1 MANSITAVKLIQQ
14 RVGSVPDG
22 IWGKNTARAVQ
33 AYFGLTRVEAA
44 HFFGQLAC
52 ETGNFKVFSENLNYS
67 AKRLLEV
74 FPRYFKT
81 LESAQAYAGNPVAI
95 ANKVYAN
102 RMGNGPEESGDG
114 WRYRG
119 RGTIQLTGKNNYIAF
134 SKVKPEVLTNPDLVA
149 LAYAFDAAKWYFDH
163 NNLWA
168 ITKQGIGEASIKRLT
183 KAINGGYNGLE
194 TRTKKTYEYYGIL
207 K

>member
-1 MANSITAVKLIQQ
+1 MASDAVRLLQQ
-14 RVGSVPDG
+14 RIGTVPDG
-22 IWGKNTARAVQ
+22 IWGKNTARAAQ
-33 AYFGLTRVEAA
+33 AYFGLTRAEAA

-52 ETGNFKVFSENLNYS
+52 ETGNFKLFSENLNYS

-81 LESAQAYAGNPVAI
+81 LASANDYAYNTVAI

-119 RGTIQLTGKNNYIAF
+119 RGAIQLTGKNNYIAF

-149 LAYAFDAAKWYFDH
+149 LTYAFDAAKWYFDY

-168 ITKQGIGEASIKRLT
+168 IARQGIGEASIKRLT

>member
-1 MANSITAVKLIQQ
+1 MASDTVKLFQQ
-14 RVGSVPDG
+14 RIGTVPDG
-22 IWGKNTARAVQ
+22 IWGKNTARAAQ

-52 ETGNFKVFSENLNYS
+52 ETGNFKLFSENLNYS

-74 FPRYFKT
+74 FPGYFKT
-81 LESAQAYAGNPVAI
+81 LESAQVYAGNPEAI

-102 RMGNGPEESGDG
+102 RMGNGSEESGDG

-119 RGTIQLTGKNNYIAF
+119 RGAIQLTGKSNYIAF

-149 LAYAFDAAKWYFDH
+149 LVYAFDAAKWYFDH
-163 NNLWA
+163 NNLWT

-194 TRTKKTYEYYGIL
+194 TRTKKTYEYYGIF

>member
-1 MANSITAVKLIQQ
+1 MASNTVKLFQQ
-14 RVGSVPDG
+14 RIGTVPDG
-22 IWGKNTARAVQ
+22 IWGKNTARAAQ
-33 AYFGLTRVEAA
+33 KYWGLSRVEAA

-52 ETGNFKVFSENLNYS
+52 ETGNFKLFSENLNYS
-67 AKRLLEV
+67 AKRLLEI

-81 LESAQAYAGNPVAI
+81 LELAQAYAENPVAI

-119 RGTIQLTGKNNYIAF
+119 RGAIQLTGKSNYVAF

-163 NNLWA
+163 NNLWT

-183 KAINGGYNGLE
+183 KAINGGYTGLE

>member
-1 MANSITAVKLIQQ
+1 MASNAVKLFQQ
-14 RVGSVPDG
+14 RIGTVPDG
-22 IWGKNTARAVQ
+22 IWGKNTARAAQ
-33 AYFGLTRVEAA
+33 AYFRLSRVEAA

-52 ETGNFKVFSENLNYS
+52 ETGNFKLFSENLNYS

-81 LESAQAYAGNPVAI
+81 LESAQAYVGNPEAI

-119 RGTIQLTGKNNYIAF
+119 RGAIQLTGKNNYITF
-134 SKVKPEVLTNPDLVA
+134 SKIKPEVLTNPDLVA

-163 NNLWA
+163 NNLWTVA
-168 ITKQGIGEASIKRLT
+168 KQGIGEASIKRLT

-194 TRTKKTYEYYGIL
+194 TRTKKTYEYYGIF

>member
-1 MANSITAVKLIQQ
+1 MASEAVKLYQERIGT
-14 RVGSVPDG
+14 VADG
-22 IWGKNTARAVQ
+22 IWGKNTAKAAQ
-33 AYFGLTRVEAA
+33 KYWGLSRIEAA

-52 ETGNFKVFSENLNYS
+52 ETGNFKTFSENLNYS
-67 AKRLLEV
+67 AKRLTEV

-81 LESAQAYAGNPVAI
+81 LASANDYAYNPVAI

-114 WRYRG
+114 WQYRG
-119 RGTIQLTGKNNYIAF
+119 RGAIQLTGKNNYVAF
-134 SKVKPEVLTNPDLVA
+134 GKAKPEALANPDTVA
-149 LAYAFDAAKWYFDH
+149 LQYAFDTAKWCFDH

-168 ITKQGIGEASIKRLT
+168 IARQGIGDATIKRLT
-183 KAINGGYNGLE
+183 RAINGGYNGLE
-194 TRTKKTYEYYGIL
+194 TRTEKTYEYYGIL